1 MEYSL
6 YPQVKNIVNRSI
18 HIIGATRSGT
28 TYLELLISS
37 LKNVECFDEPPMLR
51 VLLPL
56 INRLSKEEFKIL
68 FEAYLFEERLMFS
81 LPGRNI
87 NTNKK
92 DQTSIYNSKTKY
104 EISKRLNKSFRR
116 LEIFPT
122 ALKSTIAFKQVEVG
136 HYLHK
141 LIDYYPK
148 FRTILIIRKPEGVV
162 SSILEKRWF
171 SNHQLKQNSGK
182 WFFKKGKT
190 WNVPDWLPANKEKY
204 FLKLSETERSLL
216 YYIFEYKNFLKILK
230 KKGFK
235 PVLIDYDKFTKK
247 PKNIFLKITNK
258 FNLKFG
264 PITNRLLKKSKVNKK
279 KNKINKEL
287 MNSDLFY
294 EANSL
299 YFKCSKFLI

>member
-18 HIIGATRSGT
+18 HIVGATRSGT

-56 INRLSKEEFKIL
+56 INKLSKEEFKIL
-68 FEAYLFEERLMFS
+68 FDAYLFEERLMFS

-104 EISKRLNKSFRR
+104 EISKRLNKSYRR
-116 LEIFPT
+116 LEIFPM
-122 ALKSTIAFKQVEVG
+122 ALKSTIAFKHVEVG
-136 HYLHK
+136 HFLHK
-141 LIDYYPK
+141 LMDYYPN

-162 SSILEKRWF
+162 SSILEKKWF
-171 SNHQLKQNSGK
+171 SNQQLKHNSGK
-182 WFFKKGKT
+182 WFFKKGKK
-190 WNVPDWLPANKEKY
+190 WNVPDWLPANKEKF
-204 FLKLSETERSLL
+204 FLKSSETERSLL
-216 YYIFEYKNFLKILK
+216 YYVYEYKNFLKILK

-235 PVLIDYDKFTKK
+235 PAVIDYDGFTKK
-247 PKNIFLKITNK
+247 PKKTFLKITKK

-264 PITNRLLKKSKVNKK
+264 PITDRLLNKSKVNRK
-279 KNKINKEL
+279 KNKITKRF